1 MSSKL
6 GVQSLSLLAAAD
18 LSNNR
23 WRCMTVNSSGQAA
36 LANATAL
43 TAGILQNKPGAGQP
57 ATVCY
62 AGVSK
67 AVAGAAVTA
76 GARVRSDANGK
87 VVPATVAGNAVIGIA
102 LESAGADNDVI
113 SVLLTPMPFA
123 ALA

>member
-18 LSNNR
+18 LSSSR
-23 WRCMTVNSSGQAA
+23 WRCVTVNSSGQAA

-43 TAGILQNKPGAGQP
+43 TAGILQNKPTSGQP

-76 GARVRSDANGK
+76 GSRVRSDANGK
-87 VVPATVAGNAVIGIA
+87 VVAATVAGNAVIGIA